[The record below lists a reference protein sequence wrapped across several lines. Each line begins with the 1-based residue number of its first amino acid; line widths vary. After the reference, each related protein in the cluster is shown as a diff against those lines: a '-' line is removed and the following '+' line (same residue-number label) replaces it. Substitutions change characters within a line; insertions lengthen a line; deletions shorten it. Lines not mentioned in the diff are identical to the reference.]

1 MCGKGFFSHLRT
13 HIRMHQNVQCPY
25 QDCNFET
32 SVYTTFNA
40 HKSRNHDGRKMHSQ
54 LQFKPEILTRTE
66 PLGEVVQPENES
78 DIEDATDFQEEDLT
92 ADNTDDLER
101 QLEHNLAALFLR
113 MRTIPRYLKLL
124 CKM

>member
-1 MCGKGFFSHLRT
+1 
-13 HIRMHQNVQCPY
+13 
-25 QDCNFET
+25 
-32 SVYTTFNA
+32 
-40 HKSRNHDGRKMHSQ
+40 MHSQ

-113 MRTIPRYLKLL
+113 MRTILKISETAVQDVIQQIKQIMDLSKLL
-124 CKM
+124 HFSAIQKYS